1 MCSKCGSTVLE
12 GVKSLSFAK
21 DDPDFLKLVDDWL
34 AKEKS
39 TGDLQHVL
47 EAALHQ
53 K

>member
-1 MCSKCGSTVLE
+1 MSKAYL
-12 GVKSLSFAK
+12 LPK

-39 TGDLQHVL
+39 TGDLQRAL